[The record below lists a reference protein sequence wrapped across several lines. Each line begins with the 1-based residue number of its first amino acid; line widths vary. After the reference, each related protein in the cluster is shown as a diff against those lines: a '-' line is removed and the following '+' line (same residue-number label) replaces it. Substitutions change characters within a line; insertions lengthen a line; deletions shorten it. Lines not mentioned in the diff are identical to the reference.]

1 MHRSLS
7 RTSPL
12 PAPKPIVGSAPQHG
26 ARGGAPGFRRT
37 VSFAPARMDAGAKS
51 SDNGGGNEL
60 GHARYGRRPAPP
72 AQSPDRARK
81 PHSISA
87 ALSRLQQQQKQL

>member
-72 AQSPDRARK
+72 AQSPDRK
-81 PHSISA
+81 SVV
-87 ALSRLQQQQKQL
+87 